1 MPCTTIVF
9 LSYFNDYIEI
19 NYSTIKDIT
28 SLRLCCTGGDFRVS
42 NQSCGF
48 WDLPVDC
55 VWLWAVWEDDIWCS
69 TKSRPGVEPR
79 IVIAYK
85 RGSIDGCVTSPHPS
99 PGLRTSRCN
108 SSSDQGGRKCVS
120 YFEVHKFFHWMYTFD
135 IYFASGEFFYV
146 NGVLILLQKWIF
158 WTILSVRVSVTLKIY
173 KPS

>member
-108 SSSDQGGRKCVS
+108 SSLVTKEAENVSATLQFTSFFTGCTHLTYILPQGNFSMLMV
-120 YFEVHKFFHWMYTFD
+120 Y
-135 IYFASGEFFYV
+135 
-146 NGVLILLQKWIF
+146 
-158 WTILSVRVSVTLKIY
+158 
-173 KPS
+173 

>member
-42 NQSCGF
+42 NRSCGF

-108 SSSDQGGRKCVS
+108 SSEWPRRQKMCQLLWSSQVFSLD
-120 YFEVHKFFHWMYTFD
+120 VHIWH
-135 IYFASGEFFYV
+135 
-146 NGVLILLQKWIF
+146 IF
-158 WTILSVRVSVTLKIY
+158 CLRGIFLC
-173 KPS
+173 